1 MTRAA
6 CSIALLVGLLTG
18 TAAFGDSLSPDRVR
32 ALVERGEILPL
43 EEILKRNELNTGGR
57 IIEIE
62 LERKRGAYVYEI
74 KVLRPDGRYRELKID
89 ARTGAI
95 VESGVIGRHGM
106 RILVVEDEKKLAADL
121 GRALEG
127 SGHVIEHADDGEN
140 AWFLGDT
147 EDYDLVVLDL
157 GLPKLDGLQVLKRW
171 RANSRTMPILVL
183 TARDSWSEKVDAIDA
198 GADDY
203 LTKPFRMEELLA
215 RVRALLRRQ
224 TKHAS
229 AVLTVGDITLDTR
242 HARATKDGIPID
254 LSPLEYRLLDYLM
267 HHAGRPVSQVELTEH
282 VYSQDFE
289 RESNAIEVL
298 VARLRRKLGSDAIKT
313 RRGYGYYAGELDEDP
328 A

>member
-1 MTRAA
+1 
-6 CSIALLVGLLTG
+6 
-18 TAAFGDSLSPDRVR
+18 
-32 ALVERGEILPL
+32 
-43 EEILKRNELNTGGR
+43 
-57 IIEIE
+57 
-62 LERKRGAYVYEI
+62 
-74 KVLRPDGRYRELKID
+74 
-89 ARTGAI
+89 
-95 VESGVIGRHGM
+95 M